1 MTKGPE
7 MDKQTENTYI
17 ELARRIGAGVEVAL
31 LWETGEN
38 ETLVCVYDRR
48 EGAYFEIVVEPYLAL
63 DVFYHPFAYRD
74 LSTADYQ
81 DERLA
86 AA

>member
-1 MTKGPE
+1 
-7 MDKQTENTYI
+7 MDKHTGKRHV

-31 LWETGEN
+31 LWEPGEN
-38 ETLVCVYDRR
+38 QTLVCVYDRR

-63 DVFYHPFAYRD
+63 DVFHHPFAYRD
-74 LSTADYQ
+74 FSAVDYQ

-86 AA
+86 A

>member
-1 MTKGPE
+1 MNE
-7 MDKQTENTYI
+7 QSERRQI

-31 LWETGEN
+31 LWGPGEN
-38 ETLVCVYDRR
+38 QTLVCVYDRK

-74 LSTADYQ
+74 FSSIDYQ